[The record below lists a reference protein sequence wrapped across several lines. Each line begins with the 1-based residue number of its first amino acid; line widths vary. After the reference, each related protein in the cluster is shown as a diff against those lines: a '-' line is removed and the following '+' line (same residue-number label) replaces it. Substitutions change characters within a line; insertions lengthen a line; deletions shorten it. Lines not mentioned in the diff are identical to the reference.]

1 MRAKLFIFITMIFP
15 ILFSC
20 LSEKKVSTPG
30 TTSKKIRIGIISN
43 AVSPFWSAMAK
54 GMEDA
59 AQKLGISVGSLHNWN
74 MKLRKRLVKE
84 RGHLN
89 ACLAQ
94 MQRAP
99 LLQKVMSIK
108 RPLEKLKDLEEEE

>member
-1 MRAKLFIFITMIFP
+1 MPKEP
-15 ILFSC
+15 SKY
-20 LSEKKVSTPG
+20 LSYLERK
-30 TTSKKIRIGIISN
+30 R
-43 AVSPFWSAMAK
+43 FDCMAESMTVK
-54 GMEDA
+54 DA

-108 RPLEKLKDLEEEE
+108 RPLEKLKDLEEEEE